1 MPVEF
6 LTEAQA
12 QRYGRF
18 AEEPSAPQLARYF
31 HLDESDTAL
40 IEVRRRAA
48 NRLGFALQ
56 LCTVRFLGTFLA
68 DPTEVPAGVVTY
80 VSRQLRVDPT
90 CLPHY
95 LERAPTHRDHAREI
109 QRRYGYQDF
118 HAQPENFRLV
128 RWLYLRAWV
137 SDERPSM
144 LFDLTTARLVERK
157 ILLPGVTVLA
167 RLVARVRE
175 RVAQRLWRV
184 LAALPTSDQRTRLES
199 LLVAPEGG
207 RYSALDRLRRGPTR
221 ISSTALV
228 GAIRRLEALRA
239 LGVSDLSLARVSL
252 SRLTTL
258 GRYAASVWAPTIAR
272 MPEERR
278 IATLL
283 AFARTMETTALD
295 DSLDVLDLLLTD
307 ILAEATQK
315 GQQERLRTARDLDA
329 AALRL
334 RRACAILLDETC
346 ADTSIRPTV
355 FTHVPRPELAE
366 AVAQV
371 GALARPPDD
380 HYYPEL
386 VEQYQRVRRFLPT
399 LLRAIAF
406 RSTPAGQPV
415 LSALQ
420 FLAALDA
427 RRSPPLQ
434 NAPCEVVPRP
444 WRRLVMG
451 VDTAI
456 DRRAYT
462 VCVMECFQDHL
473 RRRDVFVPS
482 SARWGDPRAAL
493 LQGVQWEAMRPQVCR
508 ALGRHDTPTPELQ
521 ALTEQLDAA
530 YRRTVANFPTNTAV
544 RLETKQ
550 GQERLVLTGLEK
562 VPDSPSLLTL
572 REQVQALLPRVDLP
586 EVLLEINA
594 RTGFTTEFTHISAS
608 GARVTDLHV
617 SLWAVLLAEACNIG
631 VEPLVRPDI
640 PALTYGRLLWV
651 QQNYMRA
658 ETLIRA
664 NARLVD
670 AQTSIPLAQ
679 AWGGGDVASAD
690 GIRFVVPVRT
700 LNAGPNR
707 KYYGAERGVTYY
719 NFTSDQFTGFHG
731 IVIPGTLRDSMFIL
745 EGLLEH
751 QTSLRPVEVMADT
764 GGVSDVVF
772 GLFWLLGYQFS
783 PRLADAGGARFWRL
797 DPTADYGVLQGI
809 ARHRVKTDRIARH
822 WDDLLRVAG
831 SLKTGAVSA
840 SELLRS
846 LLRSKRPSALTRAI
860 GEVGRIAKTLYLL
873 AYVDDEAYRRR
884 ILTQLNRGEG
894 RHRLARWLFHGQRGE
909 LRQRYREGQ
918 EDQLGALGLVMNVVV
933 LWNTLYLDAA
943 LSHLRTEGMA
953 VQWEDVARL
962 SPLGYKHINVL
973 GRYAF
978 TLAEPIA
985 RGQLRPLRNPRD
997 PYASDGWVPA
1007 LNEEFL

>member
-1 MPVEF
+1 MTP
-6 LTEAQA
+6 QH
-12 QRYGRF
+12 QR
-18 AEEPSAPQLARYF
+18 
-31 HLDESDTAL
+31 
-40 IEVRRRAA
+40 
-48 NRLGFALQ
+48 
-56 LCTVRFLGTFLA
+56 
-68 DPTEVPAGVVTY
+68 
-80 VSRQLRVDPT
+80 
-90 CLPHY
+90 
-95 LERAPTHRDHAREI
+95 
-109 QRRYGYQDF
+109 
-118 HAQPENFRLV
+118 
-128 RWLYLRAWV
+128 
-137 SDERPSM
+137 
-144 LFDLTTARLVERK
+144 
-157 ILLPGVTVLA
+157 
-167 RLVARVRE
+167 
-175 RVAQRLWRV
+175 
-184 LAALPTSDQRTRLES
+184 
-199 LLVAPEGG
+199 
-207 RYSALDRLRRGPTR
+207 
-221 ISSTALV
+221 
-228 GAIRRLEALRA
+228 
-239 LGVSDLSLARVSL
+239 
-252 SRLTTL
+252 
-258 GRYAASVWAPTIAR
+258 
-272 MPEERR
+272 
-278 IATLL
+278 
-283 AFARTMETTALD
+283 
-295 DSLDVLDLLLTD
+295 
-307 ILAEATQK
+307 
-315 GQQERLRTARDLDA
+315 
-329 AALRL
+329 
-334 RRACAILLDETC
+334 
-346 ADTSIRPTV
+346 
-355 FTHVPRPELAE
+355 
-366 AVAQV
+366 
-371 GALARPPDD
+371 
-380 HYYPEL
+380 
-386 VEQYQRVRRFLPT
+386 
-399 LLRAIAF
+399 
-406 RSTPAGQPV
+406 
-415 LSALQ
+415 
-420 FLAALDA
+420 
-427 RRSPPLQ
+427 
-434 NAPCEVVPRP
+434 
-444 WRRLVMG
+444 
-451 VDTAI
+451 
-456 DRRAYT
+456 
-462 VCVMECFQDHL
+462 
-473 RRRDVFVPS
+473 
-482 SARWGDPRAAL
+482 
-493 LQGVQWEAMRPQVCR
+493 
-508 ALGRHDTPTPELQ
+508 LQ

-530 YRRTVANFPTNTAV
+530 YRRTVADFPTNTAV

-550 GQERLVLTGLEK
+550 GRERLVLTGLEQ

-586 EVLLEINA
+586 EVLLEIDA
-594 RTGFTTEFTHISAS
+594 RTGFTAEFTHISAS

-617 SLWAVLLAEACNIG
+617 SLCAVLLAEACNIG

-651 QQNYMRA
+651 QQNYIRA

-664 NARLVD
+664 NARLID

-745 EGLLEH
+745 AGLLEH

-831 SLKTGAVSA
+831 SLKMGAVSA

-894 RHRLARWLFHGQRGE
+894 RHRLARRLFHGQRGE

-953 VQWEDVARL
+953 VQSEDVARL

-1007 LNEEFL
+1007 LNEELP